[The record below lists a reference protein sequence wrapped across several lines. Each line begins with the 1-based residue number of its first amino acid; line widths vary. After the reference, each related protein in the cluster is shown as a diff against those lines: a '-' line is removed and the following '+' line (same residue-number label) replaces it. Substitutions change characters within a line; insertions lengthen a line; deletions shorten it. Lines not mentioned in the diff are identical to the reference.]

1 MFRGQEIMRG
11 SRQGKEKNEGARST
25 DVSVVRNV
33 LCMTKV
39 LFHTYPKTL
48 WVTMLYV
55 VCRVLVPF
63 LGTLIPAVAIAG
75 IMEGEPKRFFAVMA
89 AVLLL
94 SLAVGI
100 CSDISRQYLLDCRVF
115 TRFQVFLS
123 DYVSNVLKADYEKVE
138 PAERQKEISL
148 GAKAVIGGNWGVE
161 KLMTESVEFLVQM
174 FGLLTYA
181 AAVLTL
187 DWRILLVLLFTF
199 LLDFVLRGHA
209 VRYYQ
214 RHHVELSEANRR
226 LNYLE
231 EISLDHGAGK
241 DIRVYAMDGW
251 FRSLFAKL
259 HADAV
264 DFQRRAEFRFYIPAF
279 GNQFC
284 VAGQEIL
291 AYFVLVGLVLS
302 GDITVAEF
310 TLQLGM
316 VRGFTNWIF
325 GVAGSFG
332 ALKKANG
339 ETNDYRSVLEMTKP
353 ERSGAKPAPKVTS
366 GPEIE
371 FRDVSF
377 RYPGAKEDTVSHISF
392 RIRPKEKVALVGNN
406 GAGKTTLV
414 KLLCGLYRPTDGS
427 ILVNG
432 EDISGWET
440 EEYQRLLSV
449 VFQDSSLF
457 AFTVEE
463 NVAAVVPDGEEKRRV
478 REALQRVG
486 LLEKVQG
493 LSKGEKTYIT
503 QTLDA
508 GGVEFSGGERQ
519 RLLLARA
526 VYQNGPVLILDEPTA
541 ALDAIAESRLYEEY
555 SQLTGGK
562 TALFISHRLAS
573 TRFCDRILLLE
584 NGRVAEEGTHEALM
598 DKRGR
603 YRELFEIQSHYYRK
617 GGGTEDGV

>member
-1 MFRGQEIMRG
+1 MKGRGQ
-11 SRQGKEKNEGARST
+11 GKREKSGARST
-25 DVSVVRNV
+25 DASVFRNV
-33 LCMTKV
+33 LQVTHV
-39 LFHTYPKTL
+39 LFRTYPKTI

-75 IMEGEPKRFFAVMA
+75 IMEGEPGRFFAVMT

-94 SLAVGI
+94 SLAAGI
-100 CSDISRQYLLDCRVF
+100 CCDVSRQYLLDCRVF

-123 DYVSNVLKADYEKVE
+123 DYVKSILTADYEKVE
-138 PAERQKEISL
+138 PAKRQKEISL

-302 GDITVAEF
+302 GKLTVAEF
-310 TLQLGM
+310 TLQLGL

-332 ALKKANG
+332 ALKKANN
-339 ETNDYRSVLEMTKP
+339 ETNDYRSVMEMTKP
-353 ERSGAKPAPKVTS
+353 EHSGAKPAQDFTS
-366 GPEIE
+366 GPQIE

-377 RYPGAKEDTVSHISF
+377 RYLGAEEDSVSHISF

-414 KLLCGLYRPTDGS
+414 KLLCGLYRPTSGS

-440 EEYQRLLSV
+440 EAYQRLLSV

-463 NVAAVVPDGEEKRRV
+463 NVSATVPDSEEQKRV
-478 REALQRVG
+478 REALREVG
-486 LLEKVQG
+486 LLEKVEG
-493 LSKGEKTYIT
+493 LAKGEKTFIT
-503 QTLDA
+503 QTLDS

-584 NGRVAEEGTHEALM
+584 KGRIAEEGTHEALM
-598 DKRGR
+598 ERGGR
-603 YRELFEIQSHYYRK
+603 YRELYEIQSHYYR
-617 GGGTEDGV
+617 ENVSSFL